1 MRSRSGA
8 LFAVCLVAMTGC
20 RKSAPSKIDPVIV
33 EVPDTNQPFTPPEI
47 RRSLDSS
54 DRGDRNDAVPAPDT
68 AALPVAPIA
77 TPAPA
82 KPPAPAAAVAAPTP
96 APPPT
101 APPTPASVPTAVPA
115 PAAKPVATATGIP
128 AGTVLPGE
136 TGEWTIQV
144 GIHKS
149 EEGARTMIAKLNG
162 KGIRAYVVQAAA
174 GAGLSGSYWRV
185 RVGCFAAR
193 SDAQAFGDKVLKPGG
208 YSFWIDRKSNEA
220 ASAGGNP

>member
-1 MRSRSGA
+1 MRSRFGA
-8 LFAVCLVAMTGC
+8 LFAVFLVAMTGC
-20 RKSAPSKIDPVIV
+20 RKSAPSKIDPVVV

-47 RRSLDSS
+47 RRTLDSS
-54 DRGDRNDAVPAPDT
+54 RNDGLGDT
-68 AALPVAPIA
+68 MAATDTLPTI
-77 TPAPA
+77 
-82 KPPAPAAAVAAPTP
+82 PPVAAPSPKPVSPAVSAPVPVSTTVA
-96 APPPT
+96 APPPST
-101 APPTPASVPTAVPA
+101 GSAAATST
-115 PAAKPVATATGIP
+115 AKPVAASAGIASIP
-128 AGTVLPGE
+128 EGTVLPAE

-149 EEGARTMIAKLNG
+149 EEGARAMIAKLNA

-220 ASAGGNP
+220 ASAGGTP